1 MQYSFDIQEAVDYGV
16 DEAIMIWN
24 LRFWILKN
32 KANNK
37 HQYHGQDGVLRTW
50 TYNTSEAFAKIFP
63 FWKPLKIWRML
74 DSMEKRKIITKG
86 NFNQNKHDRTAW
98 YAFYDENQMLSSH
111 LIIAHFSNLK
121 NGDFKNE
128 KSTFQNREM
137 QISDLENGDL
147 ENEKS
152 NTDFKP
158 NIKTDIKPNTNIEII
173 KRPNYNKIE
182 KDESELSFDT
192 FWDNWKSTS
201 NKDGTDHGKGSK
213 KLAKVEFDKLLK
225 KGNEPIHI
233 IWGAN
238 AYLEKKKINNQ
249 ASAHPRTFL
258 SQELFEEFIEDEI
271 MKFKKEQGKAQA
283 KAVQEE
289 EFKVFDQDPFWLSAK
304 LELLNS
310 NEISKGMRDSLEK
323 FSYLGQEGDCHI
335 INASS
340 KFTRDWFTREY
351 RSLFTR
357 VFKKWC
363 LISRDDPGY
372 PRFVNS

>member
-1 MQYSFDIQEAVDYGV
+1 M
-16 DEAIMIWN
+16 
-24 LRFWILKN
+24 
-32 KANNK
+32 
-37 HQYHGQDGVLRTW
+37 
-50 TYNTSEAFAKIFP
+50 
-63 FWKPLKIWRML
+63 
-74 DSMEKRKIITKG
+74 
-86 NFNQNKHDRTAW
+86 
-98 YAFYDENQMLSSH
+98 
-111 LIIAHFSNLK
+111 
-121 NGDFKNE
+121 
-128 KSTFQNREM
+128 
-137 QISDLENGDL
+137 
-147 ENEKS
+147 
-152 NTDFKP
+152 
-158 NIKTDIKPNTNIEII
+158 
-173 KRPNYNKIE
+173 
-182 KDESELSFDT
+182 
-192 FWDNWKSTS
+192 
-201 NKDGTDHGKGSK
+201 
-213 KLAKVEFDKLLK
+213 
-225 KGNEPIHI
+225 
-233 IWGAN
+233 
-238 AYLEKKKINNQ
+238 
-249 ASAHPRTFL
+249 

-271 MKFKKEQGKAQA
+271 IKFKQEQGKAQA